1 MLNNSIVNIKEKW
14 VSRDS
19 YLLYVDES
27 SKDEVPKKLIEL
39 EDRSRHNNLL
49 FDGLT
54 QDHNGIGMTVNEK
67 YRTSLIT

>member
-54 QDHNGIGMTVNEK
+54 QDHNGIGMIVNEK
-67 YRTSLIT
+67 YRTSLII